1 MKQYYFKAE
10 NGEEYGPISADD
22 ISNWQRQGRMNS
34 ESLVRYEDS
43 ENWQPLSSFSE
54 LSSTHTSQQLLS
66 GAGST
71 LDSNNES
78 PATQA
83 TEPQQRNEQHYQ
95 PHRGVMIMVFGILG
109 IACCF
114 PFGIAAWVMGHNDM
128 KLIDSGVMDPTGRN
142 MTNGGKICGI
152 VSVVITFLYC
162 GLSLLDILPELSE
175 LSRM

>member
-10 NGEEYGPISADD
+10 NGEEYGPISAND
-22 ISNWQRQGRMNS
+22 IRNWQRQGRMNS

-54 LSSTHTSQQLLS
+54 LSSNKTSQQLLS
-66 GAGST
+66 EAGIT

-83 TEPQQRNEQHYQ
+83 TKSQQQNDQNFQ
-95 PHRGVMIMVFGILG
+95 PHRGTMILIFGIIG
-109 IACCF
+109 VACCF
-114 PFGIAAWVMGHNDM
+114 PFGIAAWVMGHADI
-128 KLIDSGVMDPTGRN
+128 KLIDSGEMDPTGRG

-152 VSVVITFLYC
+152 ISVILTVIGC
-162 GLSLLDILPELSE
+162 GLNLIPVLFELSQ
-175 LSRM
+175 MQ